1 MTRVWQVAPALTA
14 LGGALFGFL
23 LSSSLAVTPSTQ
35 DRGSLELG
43 DSRSEVRIDLEPL
56 LFEVRALGDRIAD
69 LAGARVDSSG
79 ASQAS
84 SAREPVAGIGQAT
97 TSEVAQLLAR
107 CTTLLER
114 LERRERGS
122 DRGELNLNVEGT
134 SRDTLAALDFTTK
147 DLAKQLTKEHILWTY
162 QQVLDRYGPPD
173 EIYNPQ
179 NKTSVVWSYWLKMRN
194 GDTERVAFFFIEGF
208 VSRVDD

>member
-1 MTRVWQVAPALTA
+1 MTRVWPVAPALTA

-23 LSSSLAVTPSTQ
+23 LSSSFAVTPSTQ
-35 DRGSLELG
+35 ELRSLELG
-43 DSRSEVRIDLEPL
+43 DSRPEVRVDLEPL
-56 LFEVRALGDRIAD
+56 LFEVRALGDRIAE
-69 LAGARVDSSG
+69 LAGARATGSAAPDTN
-79 ASQAS
+79 
-84 SAREPVAGIGQAT
+84 SAREPVTGTGQAT

-122 DRGELNLNVEGT
+122 DRGELNLEVEGT
-134 SRDTLAALDFTTK
+134 SRDTLSALDFTIK
-147 DLAKQLTKEHILWTY
+147 DLGKQLTKEHILWSY

-179 NKTSVVWSYWLKMRN
+179 NKTSVIWSYWLEMRN
-194 GDTERVAFFFIEGF
+194 GDTNRVAFYFIEGF